1 VDRAVSPL
9 LATLILVAVTV
20 AGALLVYT
28 LFYSSISTLG
38 SIRTFQV
45 TDVDV
50 VKSSIGVHLSFSLKN
65 TGNARIVGLRVLV
78 DDADITGRLFGS
90 NVGTEFYGI
99 MLSYFETV
107 ATEDDTHVK
116 VERLN
121 SQGQVVATKE
131 KTIKWKGDRWRYD
144 GPDLSV
150 YRVTSDKPVAVFTNS
165 IYPSHG
171 SDDDFYSLAGTD
183 LWLYIPAGAGRRGA
197 VFITAYQDNTVVT
210 ITDYG
215 NGDDTQEFTLNKGE
229 FWERP
234 SIAEE
239 NGGAKGEVW
248 HVQASK
254 PITVVA
260 GYPDNDEYEEIK
272 SPDGKEYYFPLMY
285 DNYPHGSPCIF
296 IVAKEDDTQISID
309 NLDGSSGDW
318 TGTLSKG
325 EVHSAYIPYTRSG
338 GRVEWVRIHVSADK
352 PVCVLDVDPWA
363 YGASWHTSS
372 DNPTNM
378 GFSYVFHT
386 GLGRYL
392 SIIALTPATVTV
404 SGDYSWTGTLPA
416 GGSVRLDLGG
426 YYKNLR
432 IDSTG
437 ILAVYTLAPAWGEGI
452 TSLPPILNV
461 EPGESISGFSVLSDG
476 FETGETH
483 ILTVEA
489 YFEDGSK
496 VTEVLTFMD

>member
-1 VDRAVSPL
+1 MDRAVSPL
-9 LATLILVAVTV
+9 LATLILAAVTV

-28 LFYSSISTLG
+28 LFTSSIGTLG

-45 TDVDV
+45 SDVDV
-50 VKSSIGVHLSFSLKN
+50 VKSSIGVHLSLTLKN

-78 DDADITGRLFGS
+78 DGLDITGRLFGT

-99 MLSYFETV
+99 MLNYFEIV
-107 ATEDDTHVK
+107 ATEDDAQVK
-116 VERLN
+116 VEQLN
-121 SQGQVVATKE
+121 QQGQVVATVE
-131 KTIKWKGDRWRYD
+131 NTISSKGGRWRYD
-144 GPDLSV
+144 GPDLWV
-150 YRVTSDKPVAVFTNS
+150 YRGTSDKPIAVFTNS

-171 SDDDFYSLAGTD
+171 SDDDFYSLTGTD
-183 LWLYIPAGAGRRGA
+183 LWLYIPAGAGRKGA
-197 VFITAYQDNTVVT
+197 VFITAYQDDTVVT

-215 NGDDTQEFTLNKGE
+215 NGDDTQEFTLDEGE
-229 FWERP
+229 FWEQP

-239 NGGAKGEVW
+239 NGGSKGEVW

-254 PITVVA
+254 PVTVMA
-260 GYPDNDEYEEIK
+260 GYPENDEYEEVK
-272 SPDGKEYYFPLMY
+272 SPDSLEYWFPLIG
-285 DNYPHGSPCIF
+285 NSPYIY
-296 IVAKEDDTQISID
+296 VMAKEDSTEVSID
-309 NLDGSSGDW
+309 NLDGSTGDW
-318 TGTLSKG
+318 TGTLNKG

-338 GRVEWVRIHVSADK
+338 AGVEWVRVHVSANK
-352 PVCVLDVDPWA
+352 PICVLDVDPGA

-372 DNPTNM
+372 DNPTNA
-378 GFSYVFHT
+378 GFSYVLHT

-404 SGDYSWTGTLPA
+404 SGDYSWTGTLLA
-416 GGSVRLDLGG
+416 GGSAYLDLGG
-426 YYKNLR
+426 YYKNLI

-452 TSLPPILNV
+452 TVLPPILNV
-461 EPGESISGFSVLSDG
+461 EPGESISGFSVLPDD
-476 FETGETH
+476 FETGKKH

-496 VTEVLTFMD
+496 VTEVLTFTD